1 MPYYFLYLSATINLG
16 VWRHICLSLDF
27 EEGLI
32 ILVENAETRIDL
44 RDQEKVV
51 KMFKDFSPTFGSV
64 SVGCGSAD
72 DFSIKSTI
80 GSISDFQIWDSVL
93 PLDKMLSITGCQESS
108 VGNLLSWE
116 GTNWQLNSSSNVTK
130 SELPFNDICGSQDSS
145 LALIPYTMSMVPR
158 ALHQCSRLGGQVVGY
173 SNETELHDTAR
184 FLVSRSVVHRHFG
197 ITTFFRPE
205 FYEADCAYMDNMK
218 IWVWLSLHDS
228 LEEGVRIS

>member
-64 SVGCGSAD
+64 SVGCGSVD

-116 GTNWQLNSSSNVTK
+116 GTNWHVNSSSNVSK
-130 SELPFNDICGSQDSS
+130 SELPFNDICGSEDSS

-173 SNETELHDTAR
+173 SNQTELQDIAR
-184 FLVSRSVVHRHFG
+184 FLVSRSV
-197 ITTFFRPE
+197 
-205 FYEADCAYMDNMK
+205 
-218 IWVWLSLHDS
+218 
-228 LEEGVRIS
+228 